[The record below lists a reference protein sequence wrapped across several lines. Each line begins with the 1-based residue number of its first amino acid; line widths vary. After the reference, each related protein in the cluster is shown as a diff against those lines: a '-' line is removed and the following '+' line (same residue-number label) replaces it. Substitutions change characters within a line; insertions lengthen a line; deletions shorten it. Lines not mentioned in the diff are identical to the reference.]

1 VQTKRSILIVGGG
14 TAGWM
19 TAAYLARFLAL
30 PDNPHLEITLLES
43 PAIGPIGVGEGA
55 FPTIRTTLQFLGI
68 DETQFIRGAA
78 ATFKQGIRFD
88 DWLYAPQDGRRHR
101 YLHPFEAPYYTEGTS
116 LVPYWLLQDEK
127 TRLPFAEA
135 VTIQNRVAEARR
147 GPKRPGEGEFT
158 GPLNY
163 AYHFDSGLLGK
174 VLAERAIQLGVR
186 HVRDQVDDVVLR
198 PDGAI
203 DRVLTREN
211 GGISADLFIDCS
223 GFRAELIGRA
233 LGSPFT
239 SARRYLFTDRAV
251 ACKLPYDRPDAPL
264 ESFTIAAAHEAGW
277 TWDIG
282 LAGAR
287 GIGTVYSSAHMSD
300 DEAAVV
306 LRDYIGPRASEVQP
320 RILSFEPG
328 YRERQWI
335 RNCVAVGL
343 SGGFLEPLES
353 TGVVLIEAAI
363 AMIAELFPHNGPIDA
378 PAERF
383 NTLMSARFE
392 NIINFLKL
400 HYCLSRREEPF
411 WRDNVDPDSIP
422 DRLKDLLDQWRYR
435 PPNRFDFIIDLE
447 SFAFFNYQYI
457 LYGMEFRTDLTGGRA
472 DFPNVKAA
480 ERLFQK
486 IRNFGDRA
494 AADLPSHRAL
504 IEQINAAP
512 ESLVAV

>member
-1 VQTKRSILIVGGG
+1 MGKRSILIVGGG

-19 TAAYLARFLAL
+19 TAAYLAKYFNLA
-30 PDNPHLEITLLES
+30 DNPNLEITLLES
-43 PAIGPIGVGEGA
+43 PEIGPIGVGEGA
-55 FPTIRTTLQFLGI
+55 FPTIRSTLQFLGI
-68 DETQFIRGAA
+68 DETQFIRGAS

-88 DWLYAPQDGRRHR
+88 DWLSAPEGGRTHS
-101 YLHPFEAPYYTEGTS
+101 YFHPFEAPFYTEGTS
-116 LVPYWLLQDEK
+116 LVPYWLLQDER
-127 TRLPFAEA
+127 TRPPFAEA
-135 VTIQNRVAEARR
+135 VTIQNRVASAQR
-147 GPKRPGEGEFT
+147 GPKRQGEGEYT

-163 AYHFDSGLLGK
+163 AYHFDAGQLGR

-186 HVRDQVDDVVLR
+186 HIRDMLHSATLR
-198 PDGAI
+198 PDSTI
-203 DRVLTREN
+203 ERVITREH
-211 GGISADLFIDCS
+211 GALEADLFIDCS

-233 LGSPFT
+233 LGSPFK

-264 ESFTIAAAHEAGW
+264 ESFTIAAAHQAGW

-282 LAGAR
+282 LAESR

-300 DEAAVV
+300 DEALEV
-306 LRDYIGPRASEVQP
+306 LRAYAGDRIDGAEPRLLP
-320 RILSFEPG
+320 FEPG
-328 YRERQWI
+328 YREQQWMG
-335 RNCVAVGL
+335 NTVAVGL

-378 PAERF
+378 PAQRF
-383 NTLMSARFE
+383 NQLMAARYE

-422 DRLKDLLDQWRYR
+422 DRLRELLDQWRYR
-435 PPNRFDFIIDLE
+435 PPNRYDFIIDLE
-447 SFAFFNYQYI
+447 SFAYFNYQYI
-457 LYGMEFRTDLTGGRA
+457 LYGMEFRTDLSAGRA
-472 DFPNVKAA
+472 DFPDVRAA

-486 IRNFGDRA
+486 IRTFGERA
-494 AADLPSHRAL
+494 TADLPSHRAL
-504 IEQINAAP
+504 IQQITEP
-512 ESLVAV
+512 SERLIAV